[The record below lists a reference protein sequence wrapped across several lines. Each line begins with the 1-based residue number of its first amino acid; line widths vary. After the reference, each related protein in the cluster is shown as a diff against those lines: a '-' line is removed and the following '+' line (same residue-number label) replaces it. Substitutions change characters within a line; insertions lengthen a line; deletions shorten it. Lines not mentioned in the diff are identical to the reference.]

1 MYQILSKSRFA
12 LFVFVLPLISFASTP
27 VTIKPMIQLSPK
39 VRMLEQ
45 QTPTATATQDSLSLP
60 YLEFPR
66 LMTAKQL
73 QQAARVL
80 GTSDGKHY
88 LTDDELLF
96 ISGKQ
101 RQFSWGIF
109 HLSQTYTRDEQ
120 QVMVLKQ
127 VAWAELKLSNKQ
139 MSGLQVTKQ
148 LQEILVDDIALP
160 VLKDDRAPLHL
171 YPQSAPPQSVVTIL
185 GGIEDAQYAA
195 HNQVVVID
203 RGKRDELVQGH
214 VFELYQKGS
223 QVLLADRRSQMVE
236 QVLDGG
242 VQFPDFRVG
251 RLMVIR
257 PYEHFSLALITESR
271 QPIGRDTLVKAVVI
285 TK

>member
-1 MYQILSKSRFA
+1 MYQILSKSWIA
-12 LFVFVLPLISFASTP
+12 LFVFVLPLISFASTS

-39 VRMLEQ
+39 VRVLEQ
-45 QTPTATATQDSLSLP
+45 QTPTATQDSLSLP

-66 LMTAKQL
+66 LLTAKQL
-73 QQAARVL
+73 QRAARVL
-80 GTSDGKHY
+80 GANHGKQY

-101 RQFSWGIF
+101 RQLSWGIF
-109 HLSQTYTRDEQ
+109 HLSQTYTRDEY
-120 QVMVLKQ
+120 QVVVLKQ

-160 VLKDDRAPLHL
+160 VLKDDRSPLNL
-171 YPQSAPPQSVVTIL
+171 RFYPQSSPPQSVVTIL

-203 RGKRDELVQGH
+203 RGTRDDLAQGH

-223 QVLLADRRSQMVE
+223 QVLPADRGSQMV
-236 QVLDGG
+236 QQALDNDF
-242 VQFPDFRVG
+242 QFPDSRVG
-251 RLMVIR
+251 RLMVIQS
-257 PYEHFSLALITESR
+257 YEHFSLALITESR
-271 QPIGRDTLVKAVVI
+271 QPIGRDTLVKSAVI
-285 TK
+285 AK